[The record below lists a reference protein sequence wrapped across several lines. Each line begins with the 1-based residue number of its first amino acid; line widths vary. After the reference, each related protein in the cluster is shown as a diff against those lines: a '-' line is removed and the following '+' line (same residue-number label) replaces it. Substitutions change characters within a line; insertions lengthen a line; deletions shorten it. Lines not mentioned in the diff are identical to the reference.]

1 MLRALPILLLL
12 CVCSATAQNG
22 RTAVPG
28 NTTSCQE
35 LAETSADANL
45 QQADSP
51 RTATAVAVRNKYAQP
66 ATPANPPSPTSVR
79 GGGGDDDDAPMARPR
94 APKWH
99 SFLPG
104 MFR

>member
-1 MLRALPILLLL
+1 MLRALTILLSL
-12 CVCSATAQNG
+12 CVWSAAAQNG

-35 LAETSADANL
+35 LAEKSADASL
-45 QQADSP
+45 QQVGSP
-51 RTATAVAVRNKYAQP
+51 RAATAVAVRNKYAQP
-66 ATPANPPSPTSVR
+66 ATPANAPSATPVR

>member
-12 CVCSATAQNG
+12 WTCVAAAQNG
-22 RTAVPG
+22 RTPVPD
-28 NTTSCQE
+28 NSTSCQE
-35 LAETSADANL
+35 LVEKSTEAGL
-45 QQADSP
+45 QQSDRP
-51 RTATAVAVRNKYAQP
+51 RTAAVRNKYAQP
-66 ATPANPPSPTSVR
+66 APPANTAAPVR
-79 GGGGDDDDAPMARPR
+79 GGGDDDDAPMTRPR

>member
-12 CVCSATAQNG
+12 CVWSAAAQNG
-22 RTAVPG
+22 RTPVPD
-28 NTTSCQE
+28 NSTSCQE
-35 LAETSADANL
+35 LAEKSAAANL
-45 QQADSP
+45 QQAGGP
-51 RTATAVAVRNKYAQP
+51 RAANAVAVRNKYAQP
-66 ATPANPPSPTSVR
+66 ATPANPATPATVR
-79 GGGGDDDDAPMARPR
+79 GGGDDDDAPMTRPR